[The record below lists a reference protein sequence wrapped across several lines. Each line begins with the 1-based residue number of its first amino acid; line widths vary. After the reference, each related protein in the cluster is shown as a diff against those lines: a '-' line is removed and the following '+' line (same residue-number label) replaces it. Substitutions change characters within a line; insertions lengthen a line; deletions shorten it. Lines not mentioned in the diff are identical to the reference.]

1 MISYGGKRAEEAAKM
16 QTKNCTINFRSAL
29 TLEDVLVPLFYFF
42 FNFGLVILQKG
53 ISNIRAHF
61 HLYFIYYKY

>member
-1 MISYGGKRAEEAAKM
+1 M

-53 ISNIRAHF
+53 ISNICAHF